1 MLGLLGSTALV
12 SWIAGTVLAILI
24 LLLLLVICLFPRSQ
38 EHDVE
43 RNRVWRT
50 QPRLFHSRRRGFQ
63 GAFHHHHHH
72 HHGHG
77 HVSGVTSAGFPHHHH
92 HHHHQRHHS
101 PHRLHHHH
109 HAHGA
114 RR

>member
-12 SWIAGTVLAILI
+12 SWIAGTVLAIL
-24 LLLLLVICLFPRSQ
+24 LLLLLVAICLFHGSQ

-43 RNRVWRT
+43 RNRVRQT
-50 QPRLFHSRRRGFQ
+50 RPRLFHGRRGGLL
-63 GAFHHHHHH
+63 GAFHHHHRHH
-72 HHGHG
+72 RG
-77 HVSGVTSAGFPHHHH
+77 HVSGVTSAGFHHHH
-92 HHHHQRHHS
+92 HHLHHQRHHS

-109 HAHGA
+109 HARGA